1 MPEKEES
8 FELYRYWQI
17 LWRHKWVVLIAVVVV
32 FTGTVVFTS
41 RQSPVYRASSRVL
54 ISPPAYLYPYSGTGQ
69 LLASQGLP
77 YSSDLPYYINYLEN
91 YRVWMTG
98 ADMMDKIREEV
109 YSLYPGSEEMS
120 FSISVSTI
128 PDTSIFDI
136 AVESADPELSKVAA
150 NASAL
155 VLMQENEKTF
165 AIGLET
171 ASELIEKQILSP
183 LEELSRIRGD
193 SESRGIDSGT
203 TENREPGGQLWQAS
217 QLNNVRVMDYARA
230 PTFPISP
237 NKRQNA
243 ALGMLVGLFLG
254 VGLAFFLEYLDTSIR
269 TIGDIEKYLSWPVL
283 SIIPRFEQTIKGKVS
298 DSEIQPV
305 VNKFPKSASAEAYRT
320 LRTNIQ
326 LADLDSPPKLLVV
339 TSAIPLEGKS
349 TTALNL
355 AAVLAQ
361 KEGKVLLVD
370 ADLRKPTIHKVLR
383 LDNSSGFADLLVKNS
398 ELATSVKQSKD
409 ADNLWILTSGSVPSN
424 PSELLGSNR
433 MKTLLEQ
440 MKEGYEHVIFDTP
453 PLISVSDSAILAS
466 QADGILVVIR
476 PGKVKGE
483 IGRRTKELLERVGTP
498 VLGCVFNGVEPS
510 HRNYYYYY
518 NYYRY
523 YAGSG
528 GKEKA
533 GKRKEK
539 ENDLLGW
546 T

>member
-17 LWRHKWVVLIAVVVV
+17 LWRHKWVILIAVIVV
-32 FTGTVVFTS
+32 FTGTVVFTFQ
-41 RQSPVYRASSRVL
+41 QSPVYSASSKVL

-91 YRVWMTG
+91 YRVWLTG

-109 YSLYPGSEEMS
+109 KSFYPKSEQMP
-120 FSISVSTI
+120 FSMNVSI
-128 PDTSIFDI
+128 IRDTSIFNI
-136 AVESADPELSKVAA
+136 TIEAGDPELSKVAA

-155 VLMQENEKTF
+155 ILMQENERTF

-193 SESRGIDSGT
+193 SESPVIDSGT
-203 TENREPGGQLWQAS
+203 TDNKEPESQLWQAS
-217 QLNNVRVMDYARA
+217 QLNNVRIMDYART
-230 PTFPISP
+230 PGFPIRP
-237 NKRQNA
+237 NKKQNA
-243 ALGMLVGLFLG
+243 ALGLLVGIFLG
-254 VGLAFFLEYLDTSIR
+254 GGLAFFLEYMDTSIR
-269 TIGDIEKYLSWPVL
+269 TIGDIEKYLSWSVL
-283 SIIPRFEQTIKGKVS
+283 AIIPRFTETIKGKTS
-298 DSEIQPV
+298 GPEIQPMV
-305 VNKFPKSASAEAYRT
+305 SKFPKSASAEAYRT

-326 LADLDSPPKLLVV
+326 LADLDNPPKLLVI

-349 TTALNL
+349 TTAINL
-355 AAVLAQ
+355 AVVLAK

-370 ADLRKPTIHKVLR
+370 ADLRKPTIHKILH
-383 LDNSSGFADLLVKNS
+383 LDNSSGLADLIVNNS
-398 ELATSVKQSKD
+398 ELAVSAKQSKD
-409 ADNLWILTSGSVPSN
+409 IDNLWVLTSGSVPSN
-424 PSELLGSNR
+424 PSELLGSSR
-433 MKTLLEQ
+433 MKTLVEQ
-440 MKEGYEHVIFDTP
+440 MKKEYEYVIFDTP

-466 QADGILVVIR
+466 QADGIIMVVR

-483 IGRRTKELLERVGTP
+483 IGRRTKELLERIGTP
-498 VLGCVFNGVEPS
+498 VLGCVFNGIEPS

-518 NYYRY
+518 NYYHY
-523 YAGSG
+523 YAGSEG
-528 GKEKA
+528 EEKAKRKKKEKSLS
-533 GKRKEK
+533 
-539 ENDLLGW
+539 DW

>member
-17 LWRHKWVVLIAVVVV
+17 LWRHKWVVLLAVIVV
-32 FTGTVVFTS
+32 FAGTVIFTS
-41 RQSPVYRASSRVL
+41 RQSPVYSASSKVL

-77 YSSDLPYYINYLEN
+77 YSQDLPYYINYLEN
-91 YRVWMTG
+91 YKVWMTG

-109 YSLYPGSEEMS
+109 KSLYPKSEQIP
-120 FSISVSTI
+120 FSMSVSTI
-128 PDTSIFDI
+128 PDTSIFNI
-136 AVESADPELSKVAA
+136 TIEAGDPELCKVAA

-171 ASELIEKQILSP
+171 ASELIEKQILGP
-183 LEELSRIRGD
+183 LEELDRLRGG
-193 SESRGIDSGT
+193 SESPGIGSGT
-203 TENREPGGQLWQAS
+203 TDDEESKSQLWQAS
-217 QLNNVRVMDYARA
+217 QLNNVRIMDYART
-230 PTFPISP
+230 PTFPIRP
-237 NKRQNA
+237 KKKQNA
-243 ALGMLVGLFLG
+243 ALGLLVGIFLG
-254 VGLAFFLEYLDTSIR
+254 GGLAFFLEYLDTSIR
-269 TIGDIEKYLSWPVL
+269 TIEDIEKYLSWPVL
-283 SIIPRFEQTIKGKVS
+283 GIVPRFEQTIKGKAS

-305 VNKFPKSASAEAYRT
+305 VSKFPKSASAEAYRT

-326 LADLDSPPKLLVV
+326 LADLDNPPKFLVV

-355 AAVLAQ
+355 AVALAQ

-370 ADLRKPTIHKVLR
+370 ADLRKPTIHKVLH
-383 LDNSSGFADLLVKNS
+383 LDNSSGLADLIVKNS
-398 ELATSVKQSKD
+398 ELAASVKQSKD
-409 ADNLWILTSGSVPSN
+409 IDNLWVLTSGSIPSN
-424 PSELLGSNR
+424 PSELLGSSR
-433 MKTLLEQ
+433 MKTLVEQ
-440 MKEGYEHVIFDTP
+440 MKKEYEYVILDTP

-466 QADGILVVIR
+466 QADGILTVIR

-483 IGRRTKELLERVGTP
+483 IGRHTKELLERIGTP

-518 NYYRY
+518 NYYHY
-523 YAGSG
+523 YAILEGE
-528 GKEKA
+528 EKVR
-533 GKRKEK
+533 KRKK
-539 ENDLLGW
+539 RKNNLSD
-546 T
+546 